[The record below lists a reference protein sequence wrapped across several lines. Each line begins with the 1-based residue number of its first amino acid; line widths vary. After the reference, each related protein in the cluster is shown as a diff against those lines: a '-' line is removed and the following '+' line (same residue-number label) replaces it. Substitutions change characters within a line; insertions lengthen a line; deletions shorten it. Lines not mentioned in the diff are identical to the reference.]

1 MSPLPT
7 DLVTSALGVIRV
19 RLLFV
24 ALSAVLLSPPVVA
37 GDAPAVVGRSP
48 AAASGPGADVG
59 ERVTRLQE
67 RTANRD
73 KDISVSA
80 DVAQLQAL
88 SAWGQKRPADLSAIK
103 QPVLGANGDA
113 DRRVPTTNSHDLA
126 QRLPNS
132 ELVIY
137 ADAGHGGIFQ
147 YHADFV
153 SMALD
158 FLGDEA

>member
-1 MSPLPT
+1 M
-7 DLVTSALGVIRV
+7 
-19 RLLFV
+19 
-24 ALSAVLLSPPVVA
+24 
-37 GDAPAVVGRSP
+37 
-48 AAASGPGADVG
+48 G

-137 ADAGHGGIFQ
+137 ANAGHGGIFQ